1 MPCLIRK
8 THSWMLKCQ
17 QQHHVAFNLLQS
29 EIKSLQC
36 YYQTAM
42 ALSSTHICTRY
53 RQILN
58 VPRLKK
64 VWQEVS
70 YWCIGAFLFSTCS
83 YRGCCVSEDKYSAS
97 LSINVLTWLNHTQHM
112 TVNISETHVQV
123 SYIQKDK
130 HLITN
135 LSQKSQHINK
145 LSKAVRHRLYRRLT
159 CHPVSSLSACAWA
172 HEGLG
177 APS

>member
-1 MPCLIRK
+1 MLHLICYSPK
-8 THSWMLKCQ
+8 LSHCNAIIK
-17 QQHHVAFNLLQS
+17 LQWH
-29 EIKSLQC
+29 
-36 YYQTAM
+36 YQ
-42 ALSSTHICTRY
+42 ALIS
-53 RQILN
+53 
-58 VPRLKK
+58 VF
-64 VWQEVS
+64 V
-70 YWCIGAFLFSTCS
+70 IG
-83 YRGCCVSEDKYSAS
+83 KYSMYPGWKKCDKRYHIGVSVHSYFQHAHIEAVVF
-97 LSINVLTWLNHTQHM
+97 LRTNILLLFPINVLTWLNHTQHM